1 LSFIKR
7 ENDIMALTSNLIGP
21 IMATLNISAIRW
33 RNSNDYSC
41 NFLSSSSSLRNGA

>member
-1 LSFIKR
+1 VSFIRR
-7 ENDIMALTSNLIGP
+7 ENDIMVLTSNLIEP

-41 NFLSSSSSLRNGA
+41 NHLSSIFEHWTL